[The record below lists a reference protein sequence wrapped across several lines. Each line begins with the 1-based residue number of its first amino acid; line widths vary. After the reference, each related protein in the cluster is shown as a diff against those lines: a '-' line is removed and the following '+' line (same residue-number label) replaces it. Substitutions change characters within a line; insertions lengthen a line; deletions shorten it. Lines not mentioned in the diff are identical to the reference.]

1 MYTLATFNNPMY
13 FQPAFSLN
21 KPINIP
27 LSIKEKATNLNE
39 YPIKVEVELFGSV
52 PAIDFD
58 VIFVYDEVE

>member
-1 MYTLATFNNPMY
+1 MY